1 MAEAAPSAPVPPHP
15 PHGEYGGTAAGEPL
29 RSTLRY
35 LGATL
40 VLPAVEPMT
49 SGTFATAQCDTSQPK
64 DEKDHGQDPQKMHC
78 YPNPGKYQDQ

>member
-1 MAEAAPSAPVPPHP
+1 
-15 PHGEYGGTAAGEPL
+15 
-29 RSTLRY
+29 
-35 LGATL
+35 
-40 VLPAVEPMT
+40 MT

>member
-1 MAEAAPSAPVPPHP
+1 MPVPPHP
-15 PHGEYGGTAAGEPL
+15 PHGEYGGTASESLFGAP
-29 RSTLRY
+29 Y
-35 LGATL
+35 AIWGATL